1 MLIKYPESLT
11 NGDIIG
17 LTSLSQS
24 ANLEKIDKAKNNL
37 QNLGFKVIETQNV
50 RNEEKYFV
58 SSDGKTRAE
67 DFMLLFQNNDVK
79 HIISVR
85 GGEFAIDMLPH
96 LYEYSNLLKEINNV
110 KYVQGFSDTSLIN
123 FYLTTNFN
131 IATLSSEHISDYWMR
146 KLQRPQTDVINI
158 ITGNYTN
165 NEYVQH
171 SFDKFQV
178 SEFES
183 GNYDG
188 YNLTE
193 NVEYKLLNSKETYFS
208 VKGRVIGGCI
218 DVITQLLGTKFDK
231 TKEFCNQFKE
241 GMIWYI
247 DNCELTF
254 LELYRRLFQMR
265 NAGWFDNV
273 NCILIGRTFVKDVK
287 GDFSLEVALEKA
299 LGDLHI
305 PIIYDVD
312 IGHVPPQWVMI
323 NGSYGIFE
331 YNNGK
336 GKLTQR
342 FE

>member
-1 MLIKYPESLT
+1 MSIRYPEKLVS
-11 NGDIIG
+11 GDVIG
-17 LTSLSQS
+17 LVSLSQS
-24 ANLEKIDKAKNNL
+24 ANLEKIDKAKSNL
-37 QNLGFKVIETQNV
+37 ESLDFKFVETPNV
-50 RNEEKYFV
+50 RNEEKHFV
-58 SSDGKTRAE
+58 SSDGKTRASE
-67 DFMLLFQNNDVK
+67 FISLFKNSDVK

-85 GGEFAIDMLPH
+85 GGEFAVDMLPYLH
-96 LYEYSNLLKEINNV
+96 EYSNLLKDVKNI

-123 FYLTTNFN
+123 FYLTTNYN
-131 IATLSSEHISDYWMR
+131 IATLSSEHISDYWM
-146 KLQRPQTDVINI
+146 KNLQRPQTDVINI
-158 ITGNYTN
+158 ITSNFTN
-165 NEYVQH
+165 NEYIQH
-171 SFDKFQV
+171 SFEKYQI

-183 GNYDG
+183 GNYEG

-193 NVEYKLLNSKETYFS
+193 NVEYKVLGSNKESFK
-208 VKGRVIGGCI
+208 VEGRIIGGCI

-254 LELYRRLFQMR
+254 LELYRRLFQMK

-273 NCILIGRTFVKDVK
+273 NCILIGRTFVKDK
-287 GDFSLEVALEKA
+287 TGDFSLELALEKA

-305 PIIYDVD
+305 HIAYDVD
-312 IGHVPPQWVMI
+312 IGHLPPQWVMV
-323 NGSYGIFE
+323 NGSYAVFE

-336 GKLTQR
+336 GKLTQK